1 MATPRIDS
9 IKKTKLLALT
19 TLCTAF
25 SIGNN
30 PANSAQLLTL
40 MPQTK
45 GIQISQDTILNNV
58 KLEQIY
64 ITEEGT
70 NLGWIIRVG
79 NSVIAVDAGGA
90 GIRILE
96 RVIDNSI
103 DSTVEYYNSGSN
115 KDKIMRIGN
124 TYFQYY
130 NNAGIGKGSIRSI
143 GNLYFQYYNTGS
155 LENGRIMSIGNLYFR
170 YYNFGVNGI
179 KLQSIG
185 NLYLTYNSNGKLQR
199 ISGSQP
205 GVGIQTLSIPQWR
218 VIIGI
223 PEPEPSL
230 YNKLK

>member
-1 MATPRIDS
+1 MSTTRIDS
-9 IKKTKLLALT
+9 IKKTKLLAFT
-19 TLCTAF
+19 TLYTAF
-25 SIGNN
+25 SIETN
-30 PANSAQLLTL
+30 PADSAQLLTL

-45 GIQISQDTILNNV
+45 GIHISQNTVLNNV
-58 KLEQIY
+58 KLEQLY

-90 GIRILE
+90 WIRILE

-103 DSTVEYYNSGSN
+103 DSTVEYHNSGSD
-115 KDKIMRIGN
+115 KDQIMRIGN

-205 GVGIQTLSIPQWR
+205 GVGIQTLSISQWR
-218 VIIGI
+218 VIIGV